1 MTTEEL
7 NRLLAKYYSGES
19 SEEEESLLRSFFNGD
34 NIPEGFEAEKKIFGY
49 YLNAVEVP
57 EPSPDFET
65 RILADIDEHE
75 NKNRSQ
81 KLRKFILP
89 IISTAAGLLIIAGSY
104 FFFINRNEPRD
115 TYSDPKIA
123 YAETIKILTEV
134 SSKMNRG
141 TRTLE
146 PVSKINEVTTKSF
159 AAFNKSTNIV
169 EKNLKN
175 LDYLQKAFD
184 ITIAPVTK
192 SINN

>member
-65 RILADIDEHE
+65 RILAGIDEYE

-141 TRTLE
+141 TRTLK

>member
-65 RILADIDEHE
+65 RILAGIDEYE